1 MEWTPENIAMLEK
14 LRAQK
19 LRTER
24 IAKYFGVTPL
34 AITSQWKKL
43 NNNKNKRGELWTPEE
58 TEKLLSLRA
67 EGYSNRE
74 IADMMGKFIEQIQI
88 RLKYVTSKKEEN
100 ECRYRGLRKW
110 CAANRKKPDYSREV
124 TIYA

>member
-1 MEWTPENIAMLEK
+1 MKWTPENITMLEK
-14 LRAQK
+14 LKAQR
-19 LRTER
+19 LRNER
-24 IAKYFGVTPL
+24 IARYFGVTPL

-58 TEKLLSLRA
+58 TERLLSLKA

-74 IADMMGKFIEQIQI
+74 IADMMQKFIEQIQI
-88 RLKYVTSKKEEN
+88 RLKYVTSKKDEN
-100 ECRYRGLRKW
+100 ECKYRGLRAW
-110 CAANRKKPDYSREV
+110 CTANRKKPDYSRDV